1 MRQRPTEN
9 SMVAGSMSVS
19 KFLKIIIITEKAKHG
34 IRFYP
39 ITVRKVGFLA
49 YAGRKKKHVKVYF
62 EIKYLL
68 YFFRVSQEAKRGFTF
83 FFFIL
88 QSRDGLNYYCAITLS
103 APRHVYHSKEI

>member
-1 MRQRPTEN
+1 
-9 SMVAGSMSVS
+9 MVAGSMSVS

-39 ITVRKVGFLA
+39 ITVRKLGFLA

-83 FFFIL
+83 FFFHTAEQRRIEL
-88 QSRDGLNYYCAITLS
+88 LLCDHFVSS
-103 APRHVYHSKEI
+103 APCLPQ